1 MFTEVEATELRA
13 LQHRAYGR
21 GGALTEADAARLRE
35 LEARRIVPT
44 AEPGDAEADAVTT
57 NAGTDEIRREVA
69 EDDGDTA
76 ISGEELPSDDVSDAA
91 PEPPRAP
98 ELLADRL
105 RRRLGDGVDALR
117 AKPWA
122 RRPRVV
128 VGALIGALVL
138 AFGVGVAF
146 PRTPVVA
153 LHETAE
159 QQDRRAAIVAQ
170 YEDLDDGSLA
180 LIAAKGLGTL
190 WYATSSEEQLRCAI
204 VDNSDLMQ
212 QQCMRPGDGRTDGLQ
227 IFLDPANP
235 EVPGYFGQ
243 VAFSVEGLPIGS
255 LQELTGFISV
265 DTSLLT
271 EEEQRFA
278 DGLVAEGYAPG
289 AQILGYLDDQPIWLA
304 YSAGGSQTC
313 LLYDDPR
320 GEMQVSCDEV
330 SGVAIVTS
338 GEGEAGPE
346 ARLPISFR
354 TVSAQTGESV
364 LVELYATG
372 YGGYSLTITRSA
384 DHPPTAWGPRL

>member
-1 MFTEVEATELRA
+1 MELRA

-44 AEPGDAEADAVTT
+44 AEPGHAEASVVTT
-57 NAGTDEIRREVA
+57 NAGTDELRREVA
-69 EDDGDTA
+69 EDDGDAAT
-76 ISGEELPSDDVSDAA
+76 SGEKLPSGEVSDAA
-91 PEPPRAP
+91 PDPPRAP
-98 ELLADRL
+98 EPLADRI
-105 RRRLGDGVDALR
+105 RQRFGDGIYALR

-122 RRPRVV
+122 RRPRVI

-138 AFGVGVAF
+138 AFGFGLTF

-170 YEDLDDGSLA
+170 YEDLDEGSLV
-180 LIAAKGLGTL
+180 LIAARGVGTL
-190 WYATSSEEQLRCAI
+190 WYATSSDEQLRCAI

-255 LQELTGFISV
+255 LQELAGFTSV
-265 DTSLLT
+265 NTSLLT
-271 EEEQRFA
+271 EEEQRFF
-278 DGLVAEGYAPG
+278 DGLAEQGYAPG
-289 AQILGYLDDQPIWLA
+289 AQILGYLDDEPIWLA
-304 YSAGGSQTC
+304 YAAGGSQAC
-313 LLYDDPR
+313 LLYDDPLS
-320 GEMQVSCDEV
+320 EMQVSCDEV
-330 SGVAIVTS
+330 SGVVTS
-338 GEGEAGPE
+338 ASRDGAAGSD
-346 ARLPISFR
+346 ARLPLSFR
-354 TVSAQTGESV
+354 TVSAQTGEAV
-364 LVELYATG
+364 LVEMFATG
-372 YGGYSLTITRSA
+372 FGGFSLTITRSA
-384 DHPPTAWGPRL
+384 DHPPTAWGPRIE